1 MLESLV
7 NCLIDAE
14 ELFKLENIFRIKLS
28 LQGSSRNRKERN
40 AQVVLGKF
48 RLKWVVEGDGEGLV
62 VLVVL
67 FVKNIEVTVE

>member
-40 AQVVLGKF
+40 AQVVLRKF
-48 RLKWVVEGDGEGLV
+48 RLEWVVEGDGEGLV
-62 VLVVL
+62 VVL